1 MKCTACGEGR
11 LNPSFLDALFRCH
24 TCDNCGGNWILI
36 EDYVAWWER
45 NTDYP
50 FQPVD
55 VESQEIENTERALV
69 CPVTGTLMSKFRILS
84 NNPHRLDYS
93 PRVGG
98 VWLDKGEWELLKN
111 EGLAGSLNVLLTEPW
126 QQKIRADQ
134 TRATFDQLYRGRFGE
149 ADYEKAQAIRAW
161 LQDHPLKAEL
171 RSYLLTQDP
180 YSAK

>member
-1 MKCTACGEGR
+1 MKCTACGKGR
-11 LNPSFLDALFRCH
+11 LKPSFLDALFRCH
-24 TCDNCGGNWILI
+24 TCDHCGGNWILI
-36 EDYVAWWER
+36 EDYVAWQER
-45 NTDYP
+45 NVDYP
-50 FQPVD
+50 FQPVE
-55 VESQEIENTERALV
+55 VESLEIENTGRALV

-126 QQKIRADQ
+126 QQKVRADQ
-134 TRATFDQLYRGRFGE
+134 TRATFDQLYRSRFGD